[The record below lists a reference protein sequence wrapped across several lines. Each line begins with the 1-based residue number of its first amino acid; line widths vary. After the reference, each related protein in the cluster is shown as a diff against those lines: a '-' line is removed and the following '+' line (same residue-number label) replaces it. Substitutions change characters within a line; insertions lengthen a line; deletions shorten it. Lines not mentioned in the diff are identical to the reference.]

1 MQSYLEAKGYE
12 VVSAGTCKDA
22 ISVTEKEKP
31 DIMLLDRRLP
41 DGDGLDLLEKI
52 RQS

>member
-1 MQSYLEAKGYE
+1 
-12 VVSAGTCKDA
+12 
-22 ISVTEKEKP
+22 VTEKEKP